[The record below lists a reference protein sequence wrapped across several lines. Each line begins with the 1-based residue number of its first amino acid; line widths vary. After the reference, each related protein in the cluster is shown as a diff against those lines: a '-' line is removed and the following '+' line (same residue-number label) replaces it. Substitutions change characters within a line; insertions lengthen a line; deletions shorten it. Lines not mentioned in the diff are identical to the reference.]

1 GCCPAYMRRGATAR
15 KLLYF
20 IALLNTERMEKT
32 LEEQRIEFS
41 NQRFLATPLAG
52 LIVWTLIG
60 LAGIFFSDF
69 IAVWAI
75 FIGTGSIVYLGLFLS
90 KFTGEN
96 FLDKSKPKNE
106 FDTLFLFTAA
116 QAILVYS
123 IAIPF
128 FLVDYSSL
136 PMSVGILTGLM
147 WLPFSWI
154 IKHWVGIF
162 HTITR
167 TIAIV
172 ALWYLL
178 PEYRFI
184 AIPFTVVL
192 IYIITLLILKTR
204 EGKLG
209 NSPRQKGV
217 KQERAFLS

>member
-1 GCCPAYMRRGATAR
+1 MKR
-15 KLLYF
+15 
-20 IALLNTERMEKT
+20 T

-41 NQRFLATPLAG
+41 NQKFLATPLAG
-52 LIVWTLIG
+52 LIVWTIIG
-60 LAGIFFSDF
+60 FAGIFFSDF
-69 IAVWAI
+69 IAVWTI

-106 FDTLFLFTAA
+106 FDNLFLFTAG

-128 FLVDYSSL
+128 FLLDYTSL
-136 PMSVGILTGLM
+136 PMTVGILTGLM

-162 HTITR
+162 HALTR
-167 TIAIV
+167 TIVLV

-184 AIPFTVVL
+184 AIPFAIVL
-192 IYIITLLILKTR
+192 LYIVTLFILKTR
-204 EGKLG
+204 TRNKFKNNTSAINGTG
-209 NSPRQKGV
+209 TS
-217 KQERAFLS
+217 